1 MVEGLEGTGFTPISC
16 CVMTCLQVVDISSWV
31 PPDLGS
37 VKFNVDGVGSSNPVG
52 CGGVGSKPV
61 VTLQKMKASVDTQ
74 GFDSKKPVGSNSK
87 MKASV
92 DTRGGGSPWQF
103 VQQETEGG
111 DAAEGFS
118 TSDKDCR
125 AAMLKSRFADTI
137 FKAQQEAKAVVS
149 MQKMKSSVDTQ
160 AFDLKKSAG
169 STKPEVADRFGDS
182 SKKRPKAVVHTTS
195 IPQCPTIRKEEM
207 RKGATRFST
216 SDKDLRVALL
226 KSRFADTIFK
236 AQQELKASV
245 DTQGFDLKNSV
256 GSKRR
261 PETVNCVADK
271 SKKRPK
277 VAVHTTSTPR
287 CPTILEEEMR
297 TVYAA
302 RAERIST
309 SGKDAR
315 SAMLKSPFADP
326 MLKDKVQQEMKAV
339 KTLHPTPTIQQQR
352 EIVDVDAA
360 EPKAHVDFKQQ
371 RDRDRRAAQIA
382 LEKMT
387 NTAGIELNLD
397 VQREFEILV
406 GSSSRHY

>member
-1 MVEGLEGTGFTPISC
+1 
-16 CVMTCLQVVDISSWV
+16 
-31 PPDLGS
+31 
-37 VKFNVDGVGSSNPVG
+37 
-52 CGGVGSKPV
+52 
-61 VTLQKMKASVDTQ
+61 MKASVDTQ

-87 MKASV
+87 RIREVV
-92 DTRGGGSPWQF
+92 DRLGDSSNKRLKVAVHTTLPPRCPKEETRT
-103 VQQETEGG
+103 V

-169 STKPEVADRFGDS
+169 STRPEAADHFGDS
-182 SKKRPKAVVHTTS
+182 SKKRPKAVVQTTS
-195 IPQCPTIRKEEM
+195 IPQCLTIRKEEM

-256 GSKRR
+256 GSKHR

-297 TVYAA
+297 TVDAA

-309 SGKDAR
+309 SGKDPR

-326 MLKDKVQQEMKAV
+326 MLKDKAPQEMKAV

>member
-52 CGGVGSKPV
+52 YGGV
-61 VTLQKMKASVDTQ
+61 
-74 GFDSKKPVGSNSK
+74 
-87 MKASV
+87 
-92 DTRGGGSPWQF
+92 
-103 VQQETEGG
+103 
-111 DAAEGFS
+111 
-118 TSDKDCR
+118 
-125 AAMLKSRFADTI
+125 
-137 FKAQQEAKAVVS
+137 
-149 MQKMKSSVDTQ
+149 
-160 AFDLKKSAG
+160 
-169 STKPEVADRFGDS
+169 
-182 SKKRPKAVVHTTS
+182 
-195 IPQCPTIRKEEM
+195 
-207 RKGATRFST
+207 GATRFST

-256 GSKRR
+256 GSKHR

-297 TVYAA
+297 TVDAA

-309 SGKDAR
+309 SGKDPR

-326 MLKDKVQQEMKAV
+326 MLKDKAPQEMKAV

-371 RDRDRRAAQIA
+371 KDRDRRAAQIA

>member
-1 MVEGLEGTGFTPISC
+1 
-16 CVMTCLQVVDISSWV
+16 
-31 PPDLGS
+31 
-37 VKFNVDGVGSSNPVG
+37 
-52 CGGVGSKPV
+52 
-61 VTLQKMKASVDTQ
+61 MKATVDTQ
-74 GFDSKKPVGSNSK
+74 GFDLKKPVGSNSK
-87 MKASV
+87 RIREAV
-92 DTRGGGSPWQF
+92 DHLGDSSNKRLKVAVHTTLPH
-103 VQQETEGG
+103 

-169 STKPEVADRFGDS
+169 STRPEAADHFGDS
-182 SKKRPKAVVHTTS
+182 SKKRPKAVVQTTS
-195 IPQCPTIRKEEM
+195 IPQCLTIRKEEM

-256 GSKRR
+256 GSKHR

-297 TVYAA
+297 TVGTYCFQ
-302 RAERIST
+302 
-309 SGKDAR
+309 
-315 SAMLKSPFADP
+315 LN
-326 MLKDKVQQEMKAV
+326 
-339 KTLHPTPTIQQQR
+339 IQP
-352 EIVDVDAA
+352 VN
-360 EPKAHVDFKQQ
+360 P
-371 RDRDRRAAQIA
+371 
-382 LEKMT
+382 
-387 NTAGIELNLD
+387 
-397 VQREFEILV
+397 
-406 GSSSRHY
+406 Y